1 MLWLIETARGSN
13 PASLTV
19 DKYKKQGTSNISL
32 NTNFH
37 LFNSP
42 PEKFKKKAPNRKS
55 CFHPHKC
62 SINSY
67 VER

>member
-42 PEKFKKKAPNRKS
+42 PEKFKKRLLTANLA
-55 CFHPHKC
+55 
-62 SINSY
+62 SIPIN
-67 VER
+67 VL